1 MAKKHSIKPTPHDTA
16 SSTYRI
22 TVHYLFDLDYP
33 PETVAKIVDMSVD
46 YVRGVAEY
54 ESRCRV

>member
-1 MAKKHSIKPTPHDTA
+1 MAKRHRVKPTPHDTA

-22 TVHYLFDLDYP
+22 AVHYLFDLDYP

-46 YVRGVAEY
+46 YVRGVEKY

>member
-1 MAKKHSIKPTPHDTA
+1 MKAKATPHDTA
-16 SSTYRI
+16 SSTYRLA
-22 TVHYLFDLDYP
+22 VHYLFDLDYP